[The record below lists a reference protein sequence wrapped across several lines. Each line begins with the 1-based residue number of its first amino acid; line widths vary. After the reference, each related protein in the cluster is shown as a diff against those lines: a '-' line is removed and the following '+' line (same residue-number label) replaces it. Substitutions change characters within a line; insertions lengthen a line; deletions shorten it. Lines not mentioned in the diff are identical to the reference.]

1 MSPPKN
7 HEHPPFCFSLGVPTV
22 NIPQNSYSSVTGQD
36 VQIPCSVSANRSA
49 SISWTFISTTQS
61 QTSITS
67 STSKYTF
74 NPSSTDGTLRV
85 RATSS
90 SDSGT
95 YRCQATNAVGTSSD
109 TATLSVTGSKEI
121 KALSPTPIYFLTSID
136 YRFDKFC
143 VPLHKFGDIV
153 VTGCFARI
161 AILKVKWMF
170 WFSLIAP
177 PSVNFGSSTYTVVTG
192 QSTQLSCFVSA
203 TPSATAITW
212 TFQSNTGGGTVTIT
226 SSTSG
231 YSLSTSSSFTQSTL
245 TVLSAQS
252 GNGGTYTC
260 TATNLVGT
268 RSASASLSVSG
279 SKSFCNHR
287 TCPSLDPKLGFNCYR
302 VAGNTFIT

>member
-1 MSPPKN
+1 MTTGIKVLSVVSPKN
-7 HEHPPFCFSLGVPTV
+7 HQHPPFCFSLGVPTV

-36 VQIPCSVSANRSA
+36 VQIPCSVSANPSA
-49 SISWTFISTTQS
+49 SISWTFTSTTQS

-109 TATLSVTGSKEI
+109 SATLSVTGSKEI
-121 KALSPTPIYFLTSID
+121 KSLSPTPIYFFASID
-136 YRFDKFC
+136 YRFNKFC
-143 VPLHKFGDIV
+143 VPVV
-153 VTGCFARI
+153 VTGYFARI

-177 PSVNFGSSTYTVVTG
+177 PSVNFGSSTYSVVTR

-226 SSTSG
+226 SSSSG

-279 SKSFCNHR
+279 SK
-287 TCPSLDPKLGFNCYR
+287 
-302 VAGNTFIT
+302 